1 MLNPGRHRAA
11 VATADVCDSNAAL
24 LVNGD
29 LRALD
34 PIFKI
39 YGRRLAF
46 SGPIVTVK
54 VFEDNVLV
62 RQLLETEGNGRV
74 LVIDGGG
81 STRCALVGGNL
92 AQWAH
97 DMAWAGIIMNGCIR
111 DVDEINACD
120 IGVRALGSN
129 PLKSNKKA
137 VGDKHV
143 PVQIAGTLIHDGEW
157 LYADS
162 DGILISKTELS
173 V

>member
-1 MLNPGRHRAA
+1 MACL
-11 VATADVCDSNAAL
+11 ATSEICDTNQTLLIKGDVRVL
-24 LVNGD
+24 Q
-29 LRALD
+29 
-34 PIFKI
+34 PIFQI
-39 YGRRLAF
+39 YGQCRAF
-46 SGPIVTVK
+46 SGPIVTLK

-62 RQLLETEGNGRV
+62 RDMLESPGDGRV

-92 AQWAH
+92 GQLAQN
-97 DMAWAGIIMNGCIR
+97 MGWAGILVNGCIR

-129 PLKSNKKA
+129 PLKSNKKGH
-137 VGDKHV
+137 GDKHV
-143 PVQIAGTLIHDGEW
+143 PVNVWGTIIHDGEW

-162 DGILISKTELS
+162 DGILISKSELS